1 MSNCYFVKYDHHY
14 YRKKTLKN
22 LFFFL
27 RKVYYKGQSGS
38 KHFHEL
44 IEVNLYVCVPV

>member
-1 MSNCYFVKYDHHY
+1 MIIIIIE
-14 YRKKTLKN
+14 KKPSKI
-22 LFFFL
+22 FFFL